1 MLQQLHIETSG
12 DELRFTGMTRH
23 LTRFAFVAILLAST
37 ALLPAQQAGKAGRK
51 GKGKGDA
58 KKGTVHLVTTPV
70 KTNEIV
76 YKTTPQG
83 DLKLHV
89 FSPAGEMQTAV
100 QRPCVVFF
108 FGGGWKSGSYLQFV
122 PQSEYLASRGIVAI
136 SADYR
141 ILSIHKTTPDKA
153 VEDAKSAI
161 RWVRGHATQLGIDPG
176 KVIAGGGSAGGHLAA
191 ATAFCSAYDA
201 EGDDKSVSAKPNALV
216 LFNPAMNIAT
226 LFKERV
232 TGDSPMT
239 LEMAEA
245 ITPNNFVTKE
255 APPAILFFGTADK
268 LKAGGDEYV
277 AKARALGCRA
287 EMWGAPEMAHG
298 FFNREPWLQV
308 TARQMDVFLTS
319 LGCLSG
325 EPTLKLPDGA
335 PALVKE

>member
-1 MLQQLHIETSG
+1 MKRHF
-12 DELRFTGMTRH
+12 LRS
-23 LTRFAFVAILLAST
+23 AIVVMLLAGT
-37 ALLPAQQAGKAGRK
+37 ALLPAQEAGKAGQK
-51 GKGKGDA
+51 GKGKGNP
-58 KKGTVHLVTTPV
+58 KKSIVHLVTTPV
-70 KTNEIV
+70 RTSERV

-89 FSPAGEMQTAV
+89 FSPAGEV
-100 QRPCVVFF
+100 QADVLRPCVVFF

-122 PQSEYLASRGIVAI
+122 PQAEYLASRGIVAI

-141 ILSIHKTTPDKA
+141 ILSLHKTAPDKA
-153 VEDAKSAI
+153 VEDARSAI
-161 RWVRGHATQLGIDPG
+161 RWVRGHSTQLGIDPD

-216 LFNPAMNIAT
+216 LFNPAMHIAT
-226 LFKERV
+226 LFKERG

-268 LKAGGDEYV
+268 LKIGGDEYV
-277 AKARALGCRA
+277 TKARAFGCRA
-287 EMWGAPEMAHG
+287 EMWGAPDMPHG
-298 FFNREPWLQV
+298 FFNRVPWLQV

-319 LGCLSG
+319 LGYLSG
-325 EPTLKLPDGA
+325 EPTLKMPDGA
-335 PALVKE
+335 PVLVKE